1 MHTCMHMVSAHVYIQ
16 LYRGYLY
23 VYTRVQT
30 ALHTL
35 YVHVD
40 SQHTCSSAQTYTQY
54 QRRHPERQH
63 MSRYH
68 YMCVTHTHQYECAC
82 TGAYVHTYIYTHIC
96 PILPFHAHTQ
106 SSISLRASRHPHR
119 VNSTYAYT
127 HMDICAHIYTHTYY
141 QHTCL
146 HLIHPSTRT
155 PQPETHAYITSIC
168 AQNRAHVHIHY
179 CPALIHIEDYTPPPH
194 TSTHVATCA
203 KPPAR
208 THPRPA

>member
-1 MHTCMHMVSAHVYIQ
+1 MCLHTCMHMVPAHVYIQ

-23 VYTRVQT
+23 IYTHIQT

-35 YVHVD
+35 YIHMD
-40 SQHTCSSAQTYTQY
+40 SQHTCSSAQTYTQN
-54 QRRHPERQH
+54 QRRHLEHQH

-68 YMCVTHTHQYECAC
+68 YMCVTHISTSVQAQ
-82 TGAYVHTYIYTHIC
+82 VHMYKHIYTHTHTR
-96 PILPFHAHTQ
+96 PILPFHMQ
-106 SSISLRASRHPHR
+106 SSIGVRASRHPHR
-119 VNSTYAYT
+119 GNSTYAYM
-127 HMDICAHIYTHTYY
+127 HMDICAHIYTYY

-146 HLIHPSTRT
+146 HLIHPSTCT
-155 PQPETHAYITSIC
+155 PRPETHTYITSIC
-168 AQNRAHVHIHY
+168 AQNHAHVHIHY

-208 THPRPA
+208 THPWPA